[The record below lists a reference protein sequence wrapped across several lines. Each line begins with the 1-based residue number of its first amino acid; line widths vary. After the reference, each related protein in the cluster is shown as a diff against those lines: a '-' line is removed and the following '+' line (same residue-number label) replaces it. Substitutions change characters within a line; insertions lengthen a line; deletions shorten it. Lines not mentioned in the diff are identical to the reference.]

1 MSTITNFEGLN
12 FIICLQSS
20 EPIEPPPPV
29 TRTTLFSINLPI
41 FLLSNFIRSLPNKSS
56 I

>member
-1 MSTITNFEGLN
+1 MSTITNVLGLN

-29 TRTTLFSINLPI
+29 TSTTLFSINLEI
-41 FLLSNFIRSLPNKSS
+41 FLLSNFIGSLPK
-56 I
+56 